1 MNLVSQ
7 SELPYWAFLYHWRCR
22 GYCAK
27 YSGKSP
33 TQESLIVK
41 RISVITLLALAAFIT
56 VALFTPWLIG
66 ETRGKQTASQ
76 IQADYPLSFPS
87 EFSWGVAVAAQHVEH
102 QQPSDWTAFERRVIR
117 EGKTG
122 TGDQPGQ
129 AKPGHI
135 RDLDTVSAEVRQ
147 KKVDFD
153 NRYESDFQ
161 ELAKLGLNSYR
172 FSLSWARLFP
182 RAEMKA
188 PDPEGIAFYKDVIA
202 AAKANGL
209 APHVSLFHFSTP
221 EWFWEERD
229 GKRGW
234 ERPDALEHW
243 NRYVSAVSKF
253 LGPEINHWCTL
264 NEPMVYALWGYIE
277 GVFPPL
283 EQRAGPI
290 DVAPVVAQLLRAHAD
305 AYQIL
310 HADADARGQAIAV
323 GLTQHTRAFEPWRN
337 WHPLDRLSAGFVQQA
352 FIWDVFDAI
361 ESGTYAMANTDFT
374 ADIEG
379 LAGTQD
385 YVGINYYGRFY
396 VQMDIDAMAAGPVTH
411 THDPND
417 PEELTSDLGLALYPI
432 GFSTVLNEAW
442 QRYGKPIQ
450 ILENGIADA
459 GANDTLR
466 QTFLVSHL
474 REVWYAMNVLGI
486 DIDGYFH
493 WSHLDNFEWA
503 EGFNP
508 RFGLFA
514 VDYENAFTR
523 TARPSAAVYADIIGS
538 GINEAMWQ
546 RTRGPF

>member
-1 MNLVSQ
+1 
-7 SELPYWAFLYHWRCR
+7 
-22 GYCAK
+22 
-27 YSGKSP
+27 
-33 TQESLIVK
+33 
-41 RISVITLLALAAFIT
+41 
-56 VALFTPWLIG
+56 
-66 ETRGKQTASQ
+66 
-76 IQADYPLSFPS
+76 
-87 EFSWGVAVAAQHVEH
+87 
-102 QQPSDWTAFERRVIR
+102 
-117 EGKTG
+117 
-122 TGDQPGQ
+122 
-129 AKPGHI
+129 
-135 RDLDTVSAEVRQ
+135 
-147 KKVDFD
+147 
-153 NRYESDFQ
+153 
-161 ELAKLGLNSYR
+161 
-172 FSLSWARLFP
+172 
-182 RAEMKA
+182 
-188 PDPEGIAFYKDVIA
+188 
-202 AAKANGL
+202 
-209 APHVSLFHFSTP
+209 
-221 EWFWEERD
+221 
-229 GKRGW
+229 
-234 ERPDALEHW
+234 
-243 NRYVSAVSKF
+243 
-253 LGPEINHWCTL
+253 
-264 NEPMVYALWGYIE
+264 
-277 GVFPPL
+277 
-283 EQRAGPI
+283 
-290 DVAPVVAQLLRAHAD
+290 
-305 AYQIL
+305 
-310 HADADARGQAIAV
+310 
-323 GLTQHTRAFEPWRN
+323 LTQHTRAFEPWRN

-411 THDPND
+411 THDPSD
-417 PEELTSDLGLALYPI
+417 PDELTSDLGWALYPI

-538 GINEAMWQ
+538 GISEAMWQ

>member
-1 MNLVSQ
+1 M
-7 SELPYWAFLYHWRCR
+7 
-22 GYCAK
+22 
-27 YSGKSP
+27 
-33 TQESLIVK
+33 VK

-117 EGKTG
+117 EGKTD

-188 PDPEGIAFYKDVIA
+188 PDPEGIAFYQDVIA

-411 THDPND
+411 THDPSD
-417 PEELTSDLGLALYPI
+417 PDELTSDLGWALYPI